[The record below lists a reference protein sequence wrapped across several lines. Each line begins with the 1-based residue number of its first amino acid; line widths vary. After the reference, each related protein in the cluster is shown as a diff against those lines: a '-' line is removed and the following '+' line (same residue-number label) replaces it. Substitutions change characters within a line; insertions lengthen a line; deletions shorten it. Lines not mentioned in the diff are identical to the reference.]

1 LQKTRR
7 AILEYLKQHGRASLD
22 ELAQDVGLAAMSV
35 RGHLAVL
42 ERDGLISYEEARGRI
57 GRPRFMYSLTERAQ
71 EEFPKSY
78 HTLCNRILDALACSV
93 APSEVASKLAE
104 VWTKDHEARL
114 AGKSFEEQLKILST
128 IRTEEGAMASLEKT
142 ADGFVLHQ
150 QHCPASCVAAR
161 HPNIICTAEIGFIRR
176 VLGTAVERVSWIQ
189 KGDATCSY
197 RIRAPQ
203 LEHGSAT
210 APVASPTATVR
221 PAPAE

>member
-22 ELAQDVGLAAMSV
+22 ELAQDVGLAPMSV

-42 ERDGLISYEEARGRI
+42 ERDGLIAYEEARGRV

-93 APSEVASKLAE
+93 PPNEVASKLAD

-114 AGKSFEEQLKILST
+114 AGKSFEEQLKILTT

-142 ADGFVLHQ
+142 TEGYVLHQ

-161 HPNIICTAEIGFIRR
+161 HPNVICTAEIGFIRR
-176 VLGTAVERVSWIQ
+176 VLGTTVERVSWIHQ
-189 KGDATCSY
+189 GDATCSY
-197 RIRAPQ
+197 RIRVPQ
-203 LEHGSAT
+203 SERGTISN
-210 APVASPTATVR
+210 PISSTATVR